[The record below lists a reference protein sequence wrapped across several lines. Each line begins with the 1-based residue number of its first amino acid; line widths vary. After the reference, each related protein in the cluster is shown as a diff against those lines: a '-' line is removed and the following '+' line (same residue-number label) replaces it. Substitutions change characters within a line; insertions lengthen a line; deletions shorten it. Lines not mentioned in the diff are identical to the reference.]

1 MKAVIFR
8 KHGDE
13 SVLELAEVPDPA
25 VGARDVRVK
34 VHAVALNHLDLWVRM
49 GHPGLKVQLP
59 HITGADVAGTVES
72 VGAEVTDL
80 QPGAEVVVNPG
91 ISCGACERCLAGQ
104 DTLCRG
110 YQILG
115 EDRPGG
121 YAELVTVPRQN
132 VLPKPK
138 RLTMA
143 EAACLPLTFLT
154 SWTMLMRRA
163 QVRPGETVLVHA
175 AGSGVGSAAVQ
186 IAKLAGATVIATA
199 STAEKLEH
207 ARALGADH
215 VVNYAQQDFLDE
227 VKKITNRKM
236 VDVVFEHVG
245 ATTWDKSVAS
255 LVWGGRLVT
264 CGSTSGFEVKI
275 DLRVLF
281 RKQLSLLGSTM
292 GSKGDL
298 FQVLRLVEEGKLR
311 PVLDRTM
318 PLARAA
324 DAHRLVAG
332 RGQFGNVVLVP

>member
-227 VKKITNRKM
+227 VKKITNRRM